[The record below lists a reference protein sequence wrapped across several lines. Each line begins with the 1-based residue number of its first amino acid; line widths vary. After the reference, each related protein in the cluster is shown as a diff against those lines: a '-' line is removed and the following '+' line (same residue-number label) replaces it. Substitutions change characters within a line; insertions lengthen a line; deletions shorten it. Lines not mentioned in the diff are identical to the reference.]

1 MILALIPAVST
12 FIAMSLIGFSVLGQI
27 VRISL
32 LSGIVNMVIGYVAW
46 LLMIYVIA
54 LLTDLLAPSF
64 NAQKNP
70 MNALK
75 LIAYSSTPSLLGGL
89 FVLVPILS
97 SLLALAA
104 SLYSVYLLFQ
114 GIPVMMDVA
123 REKALP
129 YTAVLTIGS
138 IVAAVLISMFVSFT
152 LDPMLSAVWHDP
164 AVQAEGQPFRP
175 VTLYERTLGR
185 ITHAVDR
192 GSHRLGEGYQALLGW
207 SLRHRLLTVVLA
219 LGTLVAALALTR
231 SLGTEFVPKADYSET
246 FVSFHTPVGSSL
258 EVTEARV
265 REVEALIRRRPEV
278 KYTLATINAG
288 QAQGRI
294 FAQIYIRLVDRKDR
308 QLSQDQLAAP
318 LRQELLQV
326 PGITVTHVGLL
337 DAVGGNKPLML
348 SLQGS
353 DLGELQ
359 RQTERLL
366 ERLRG
371 IPGLVDLD
379 SSARRVF
386 V

>member
-1 MILALIPAVST
+1 MNFISRVMEILLSPKQAWVDIREESTDVTTLYTQYIMILALIPAVST

-138 IVAAVLISMFVSFT
+138 IVAAVLI
-152 LDPMLSAVWHDP
+152 
-164 AVQAEGQPFRP
+164 G
-175 VTLYERTLGR
+175 
-185 ITHAVDR
+185 
-192 GSHRLGEGYQALLGW
+192 
-207 SLRHRLLTVVLA
+207 LA
-219 LGTLVAALALTR
+219 
-231 SLGTEFVPKADYSET
+231 
-246 FVSFHTPVGSSL
+246 SSL
-258 EVTEARV
+258 
-265 REVEALIRRRPEV
+265 
-278 KYTLATINAG
+278 
-288 QAQGRI
+288 
-294 FAQIYIRLVDRKDR
+294 FA
-308 QLSQDQLAAP
+308 
-318 LRQELLQV
+318 
-326 PGITVTHVGLL
+326 
-337 DAVGGNKPLML
+337 
-348 SLQGS
+348 
-353 DLGELQ
+353 
-359 RQTERLL
+359 
-366 ERLRG
+366 
-371 IPGLVDLD
+371 
-379 SSARRVF
+379 
-386 V
+386 